1 MAYKKGAIDKVA
13 RKEGVWKEY
22 DGGEFKI
29 SYLSAI
35 DRIRMREATYDKVK
49 DKDSKEERL
58 EVNEEKQVKYIAEH
72 ILKDWKGIEDYKTD
86 EPVPYSVE
94 AAIEE
99 LTDSEELRVFIL
111 AVSLGE
117 ENYKRQKEDEKVEK
131 VKKPSTGS

>member
-13 RKEGVWKEY
+13 RKEGIWKEY

-29 SYLSAI
+29 AYLNAI
-35 DRIRMREATYDKVK
+35 DRIRMREETYDKVT
-49 DKDSKEERL
+49 DKESGEERL

-72 ILKDWKGIEDYKTD
+72 ILQDWKGVEDYETD

-94 AAIEE
+94 AGIEE
-99 LTDSEELRVFIL
+99 LSDSEELRVFVL

-117 ENYKRQKEDEKVEK
+117 ENYKRQKEDKKVEK
-131 VKKPSTGS
+131 VKKPSAGN